1 MIECWS
7 YTRRY
12 PPVFSDPNSSAEYFK
27 PFPKKLWTY
36 YDTGLKGKY
45 RWTTLC
51 VNNMIHYAQ
60 ESGWEFNFITDENY
74 TKPFT
79 PETAA
84 RVEKVFKQI

>member
-1 MIECWS
+1 
-7 YTRRY
+7 
-12 PPVFSDPNSSAEYFK
+12 
-27 PFPKKLWTY
+27 
-36 YDTGLKGKY
+36 
-45 RWTTLC
+45 
-51 VNNMIHYAQ
+51 MIHYAQ